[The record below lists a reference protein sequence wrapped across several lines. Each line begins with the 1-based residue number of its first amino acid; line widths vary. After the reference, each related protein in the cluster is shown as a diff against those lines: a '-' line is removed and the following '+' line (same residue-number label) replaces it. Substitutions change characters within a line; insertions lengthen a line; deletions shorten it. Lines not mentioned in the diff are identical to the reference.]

1 MGMIVTLYL
10 ISANVYNSVEAP
22 KARNFSLIEIWML
35 GTQFPILLALFEY
48 GIILHLKKLSNMTN
62 TVYQKGI
69 KDDSSPK
76 VKKKQKATWIQ
87 TNLTDTKMDQNY
99 HDYSKLDLDD
109 KIKKIDYVTMMFSF
123 LYFSIFSITYW
134 IVGIH

>member
-22 KARNFSLIEIWML
+22 KARDFSLIEIWML

-48 GIILHLKKLSNMTN
+48 GIILHLKKVAIMSNSEHQIRNKKRISQKNKHKSAWTQNNMIEN
-62 TVYQKGI
+62 KIDQRYQA
-69 KDDSSPK
+69 DSK
-76 VKKKQKATWIQ
+76 V
-87 TNLTDTKMDQNY
+87 
-99 HDYSKLDLDD
+99 DLDD
-109 KIKKIDYVTMMFSF
+109 KIKNIDYATMSFSF
-123 LYFSIFSITYW
+123 LYFSLFTITYW